1 MALSLILTS
10 CLHSGDPVRGLTE
23 DYETI
28 KGVLVAPPVPENG
41 KDRLFM
47 YLKITPEGEEPYI
60 LTIVAE
66 NTEKKSVLGNLA
78 NKLNNAPD
86 ATVFVYAR
94 KVDGPWYEYVEGI
107 DYVAVAVGVYVPYS
121 NRYAL
126 ILTDYGE
133 SLTDALRS
141 LKWGAFIGTLGR
153 AAVKQAF

>member
-1 MALSLILTS
+1 MRAFVALSLILTS

-41 KDRLFM
+41 KDRLFI
-47 YLKITPEGEEPYI
+47 YL
-60 LTIVAE
+60 
-66 NTEKKSVLGNLA
+66 EKKSVLGNLA